1 MSISKI
7 IIKIVSKIFG
17 TRRFISH
24 LRRIIRFGG
33 NKMKK
38 EQLASGLSWI
48 LIIVGGL
55 GTLTFIVE
63 HESKSLLLYSVGLV
77 IGIIS
82 KILLV
87 KNKS

>member
-33 NKMKK
+33 KEMKR
-38 EQLASGLSWI
+38 EQLMNGLSWVI
-48 LIIVGGL
+48 IIVGGL
-55 GTLTFIVE
+55 GTLVFAVKYDL
-63 HESKSLLLYSVGLV
+63 KSLLIYATGLI

>member
-1 MSISKI
+1 
-7 IIKIVSKIFG
+7 
-17 TRRFISH
+17 
-24 LRRIIRFGG
+24 
-33 NKMKK
+33 MKK